1 MLFMN
6 VALKYGRVYM
16 DEAGDGGDAG
26 GGGSSDEA
34 AAAASAEAGASAK
47 AKAAE
52 DGKGAIT
59 EPPAKA
65 PGAVEDN
72 GMQVYIDQHQQDN
85 PALSLALGFLRD
97 AGISPTDPAFTKA
110 EVEGDFT
117 LLKAMLATKDLP
129 GTEAMVSI
137 LEKAVADHHAAAEA
151 HEAKTTE
158 LVGNILGENK
168 DTILEWVRE
177 NAETDEK
184 EGINE
189 LLAAGGIYARA
200 AAVLMRD
207 AYINAGQTVAAKS
220 AVVKGQV
227 PAGGESTPLTAREY
241 AQKVQ
246 ELSRELRG
254 DPRNSPQYAQLTRR
268 REMGRSRGL

>member
-6 VALKYGRVYM
+6 IARKYGYVFM
-16 DEAGDGGDAG
+16 EEATADGAAG
-26 GGGSSDEA
+26 GGGTTDAAAEA
-34 AAAASAEAGASAK
+34 AAAESEAAK
-47 AKAAE
+47 SKTE
-52 DGKGAIT
+52 GDGKGAIT
-59 EPPAKA
+59 EPPVKS

-72 GMQVYIDQHQQDN
+72 GMQAYIDQHQTDN

-110 EVEGDFT
+110 EVDGDFT
-117 LLKAMLATKDLP
+117 LLKAMLATKSLP
-129 GTEAMVSI
+129 GTEAMVAI
-137 LEKAVADHHAAAEA
+137 LEKTVADHHAAAEA
-151 HEAKTTE
+151 QEAKTTE
-158 LVGNILGENK
+158 LVGSILGENK
-168 DTILEWVRE
+168 DTILDWVRE

-189 LLAAGGIYARA
+189 LLSAGGIYARA

-207 AYINAGQTVAAKS
+207 AYVSAGQTVAAKS
-220 AVVKGQV
+220 AVSKGQV
-227 PAGGESTPLTAREY
+227 SAAGDSTPLSARDY

-246 ELSRELRG
+246 ELSKELRG